1 MAKRIAKSSR
11 YASKMSSKS
20 RNLLRLT
27 LGLALLLSF
36 VLFAF
41 AFAGRA
47 NAAAVS
53 YNGIPADGHLA
64 LFSTTEQMVP
74 GDTDSQRDVYVRSK
88 DSTLGE
94 YVTRE
99 VSIGPAGGND
109 GLSVQY
115 DGTSEDGEKVFFS
128 TKEGLV
134 AGDKDGLEDI
144 YMRNLE
150 TNATT
155 LASQRDGSCPTE
167 GCGGPLAGA
176 GFVAG
181 GVIPSGGR
189 VFFATT
195 EKLSGED
202 ADSSLDIYMR
212 DIGGGKTVLVSPG
225 DASCAGSNCG
235 SGAQAA
241 IFKAVSN
248 DGEKV
253 FFTSSEKLAG
263 GDTDENLDIY
273 ERETGSTVLVSAP
286 VSCPAGLPG
295 GQTCDPSFRGASG
308 DGSHVF
314 FESNEQLSGGDS
326 DTSQDVYDWSG
337 SSPAIL
343 VSTGPSGG
351 NGAPNASFAGASGT
365 GSAVYFETSERVDP
379 LADTDSVQD
388 VYERA
393 GPVTTLVS
401 TGPEGGNGPQPASF
415 EWASPDGS
423 SAAAI
428 FTTNEALTST
438 DTDTAQD
445 VYERSGGVTTLR
457 SIGPEGG
464 NGAANASFEE
474 ASNDGSH
481 VYFTSPEAL
490 LGEDEDAL
498 ADIYLCV
505 GGETLL
511 VSTGPLGGNGE
522 FSAGLDSVSAD
533 GSIAFFVTRERLAAD
548 DDFLKEEDLYSWT
561 APKSAGSSAKTLLVS
576 VKNSSELVLGPPPPF
591 LEGTSPLG
599 SGETTEPHVLG
610 QAENGAAIKLYTTS
624 DCSGEPVPPGGTAA
638 ELAGTGIPVAVATGT
653 KTTFYATAELGGVVS
668 PCSNGVSYTQATP
681 GPPPPPPPGE
691 TGGGTTGGGT
701 GSGAGAGAGT
711 GPKAGG
717 NGAGAGH
724 GFSFVTPQTR
734 ITFGPA
740 SKTRK
745 RKVVFRFLDATEQP
759 GTKFFCKVDRR
770 HWGECGSPDTVKRL
784 KPGRHTFQV
793 KAINAVGTAEPVPQ
807 KRTFKVLK

>member
-1 MAKRIAKSSR
+1 MSRLPLAIA
-11 YASKMSSKS
+11 AF
-20 RNLLRLT
+20 LLVAAT
-27 LGLALLLSF
+27 AATS
-36 VLFAF
+36 
-41 AFAGRA
+41 AG
-47 NAAAVS
+47 AAAVS
-53 YNGIPADGHLA
+53 YSGIAADGHLA

-74 GDTDSQRDVYVRSK
+74 GDTDSQRDVYERSK
-88 DSTLGE
+88 DATLGE

-109 GLSVQY
+109 GLPVQY
-115 DGTSEDGEKVFFS
+115 DGISEGGEKVFFS

-155 LASQRDGSCPTE
+155 LVSKRDDSCPTE
-167 GCGGPLAGA
+167 GCGGLLAGS

-195 EKLSGED
+195 EKLSSED
-202 ADSSLDIYMR
+202 ADSSLDVYMR
-212 DIGGGKTVLVSPG
+212 DIGGGKTVLVSSG

-235 SGAQAA
+235 NGAQAA

-263 GDTDENLDIY
+263 GDTDEGLDIY
-273 ERETGSTVLVSAP
+273 ERDLETGSTVLVSAP
-286 VSCPAGLPG
+286 VACPAGLPG
-295 GQTCDPSFRGASG
+295 GQTCDPSFRGASD
-308 DGSHVF
+308 DGLHVF
-314 FESNEQLSGGDS
+314 FESNERLSGGDS

-337 SSPAIL
+337 SSPAAL

-351 NGAPNASFAGASGT
+351 NGVPNASFAGASGS

-379 LADTDSVQD
+379 VADTDSVQD

-393 GPVTTLVS
+393 GGVTTLVS

-438 DTDTAQD
+438 DTDAAQD
-445 VYERSGGVTTLR
+445 VYERSGGVTTLL

-464 NGAANASFEE
+464 NGVANASFEE

-481 VYFTSPEAL
+481 VYFTTPEAL

-498 ADIYLCV
+498 ADVYLRI

-522 FSAGLDSVSAD
+522 FSAGLNSVSAD
-533 GSIAFFVTRERLAAD
+533 GSMAFFITRERLAAD

-561 APKSAGSSAKTLLVS
+561 APKSTGSSAKTLLVS
-576 VKNSSELVLGPPPPF
+576 VKNSSELVLGPAPPF

-599 SGETTEPHVLG
+599 SGETTEPRVLG
-610 QAENGAAIKLYTTS
+610 QAENGAAIKLYTTPA
-624 DCSGEPVPPGGTAA
+624 CSGEPVPPGGTAA
-638 ELAGTGIPVAVATGT
+638 ELAGAGIPVAVAAGT
-653 KTTFYATAELGGVVS
+653 KTTFYATAELAGVVS
-668 PCSNGVSYTQATP
+668 PCSSGVSYTQTTP
-681 GPPPPPPPGE
+681 EPPPSSPPGG
-691 TGGGTTGGGT
+691 TGGGTTGSGSGIGT
-701 GSGAGAGAGT
+701 GAGAG
-711 GPKAGG
+711 PKAGS
-717 NGAGAGH
+717 NGAGH

-759 GTKFFCKVDRR
+759 GTKFFCKVDRK
-770 HWGECGSPDTVKRL
+770 HWGECGSPDSVQRL

-793 KAINAVGTAEPVPQ
+793 KAINAVGTAEAAPQ
-807 KRTFKVLK
+807 KRTFKVVK

>member
-1 MAKRIAKSSR
+1 MAERSR
-11 YASKMSSKS
+11 YTLTMP
-20 RNLLRLT
+20 RLFFT
-27 LGLALLLSF
+27 LVAALLGMA
-36 VLFAF
+36 VT
-41 AFAGRA
+41 AGTA
-47 NAAAVS
+47 GAAAVT

-64 LFSTTEQMVP
+64 IFSTTEQMVP

-99 VSIGPAGGND
+99 VSIGPGGGND

-115 DGTSEDGEKVFFS
+115 DDTSEDGEKVFFS

-134 AGDKDGLEDI
+134 AGDKDGLEDV
-144 YMRNLE
+144 YMRSLE

-155 LASQRDGSCPTE
+155 LVSQRDASCSTE

-195 EKLSGED
+195 EKLSSED

-212 DIGGGKTVLVSPG
+212 DIGGGETVLVSRG
-225 DASCAGSNCG
+225 DASCAGLSCG
-235 SGAQAA
+235 NGAQAA
-241 IFKAVSN
+241 IFKAVSS

-253 FFTSSEKLAG
+253 FFTSSEELAS
-263 GDTDENLDIY
+263 GDTDESLDIY
-273 ERETGSTVLVSAP
+273 ERDLETGSTVLVSAP
-286 VSCPAGLPG
+286 VACPAGLPG
-295 GQTCDPSFRGASG
+295 GQTCDPSFRGASS

-337 SSPAIL
+337 SSPAAL

-351 NGAPNASFAGASGT
+351 NGAPNASFAGATGN

-379 LADTDSVQD
+379 VADTDSVQD

-393 GPVTTLVS
+393 AGVTTLVS
-401 TGPEGGNGPQPASF
+401 TGPEGGNGSQPASF

-428 FTTNEALTST
+428 FTTNEALIST

-445 VYERSGGVTTLR
+445 VYERSGGVTTLL

-481 VYFTSPEAL
+481 VYFTTPEAL
-490 LGEDEDAL
+490 LGDDEDAL
-498 ADIYLCV
+498 ADIYLRV

-511 VSTGPLGGNGE
+511 VSTGTLGGSGE

-561 APKSAGSSAKTLLVS
+561 APKSTGSSAKTLLVS

-599 SGETTEPHVLG
+599 AGETTEPRVLG
-610 QAENGAAIKLYTTS
+610 QADNGATIKLYTTP

-638 ELAGTGIPVAVATGT
+638 ELAGSGIPVIAAGGT
-653 KTTFYATAELGGVVS
+653 KTTFYATAELAGVVS
-668 PCSNGVSYTQATP
+668 SCSNGVSYTQATP
-681 GPPPPPPPGE
+681 EPPPSSPPGE
-691 TGGGTTGGGT
+691 TGSGTTGGG
-701 GSGAGAGAGT
+701 AGAGSGGATKT
-711 GPKAGG
+711 GA
-717 NGAGAGH
+717 NGAGGGH
-724 GFSFVTPQTR
+724 GFNFVTPQTR

-745 RKVVFRFLDATEQP
+745 RRAVFRFLDATEQP
-759 GTKFFCKVDRR
+759 GTRFFCKFDRK
-770 HWGECGSPDTVKRL
+770 HWAECGSPDTVKRL

-793 KAINAVGTAEPVPQ
+793 KAINAIGTAEPVPQ
-807 KRTFKVLK
+807 KRTFKVVK

>member
-1 MAKRIAKSSR
+1 MSR
-11 YASKMSSKS
+11 
-20 RNLLRLT
+20 LFLT
-27 LGLALLLSF
+27 LVA
-36 VLFAF
+36 VLFAG
-41 AFAGRA
+41 ASTAATAGA
-47 NAAAVS
+47 VPVS
-53 YNGIPADGHLA
+53 YNGIPVDGHLA
-64 LFSTTEQMVP
+64 LFSTSEQMVP

-88 DSTLGE
+88 DPALGE

-115 DGTSEDGEKVFFS
+115 DGASEDGEKVFFS

-155 LASQRDGSCPTE
+155 LVSQRDGSCPTE

-195 EKLSGED
+195 EKLSSAD
-202 ADSSLDIYMR
+202 ADSSLDVYMR

-235 SGAQAA
+235 SGTQAA

-253 FFTSSEKLAG
+253 FFTSSEELAS
-263 GDTDENLDIY
+263 GDADESLDIY
-273 ERETGSTVLVSAP
+273 ERDLETGSTVLVSAP
-286 VSCPAGLPG
+286 VTCPPGLPS
-295 GQTCDPSFRGASG
+295 GQNCDPSFRGASS

-314 FESNEQLSGGDS
+314 FESNERLSGGDS

-337 SSPAIL
+337 SSPAALI
-343 VSTGPSGG
+343 STGPSGG
-351 NGAPNASFAGASGT
+351 NGVPNASFAGASGT

-379 LADTDSVQD
+379 VADTDSVQD

-393 GPVTTLVS
+393 GGVTTLVS

-428 FTTNEALTST
+428 FTTNEALTSA
-438 DTDTAQD
+438 DTDSAQD
-445 VYERSGGVTTLR
+445 VYERSGAATTLL

-481 VYFTSPEAL
+481 VYFTTPEAL
-490 LGEDEDAL
+490 LGEDEDSL
-498 ADIYLCV
+498 ADIYLRL

-533 GSIAFFVTRERLAAD
+533 GSVAFFVTRERLAAD

-561 APKSAGSSAKTLLVS
+561 APKSTGSSAKTLLVS
-576 VKNSSELVLGPPPPF
+576 VKNSSELVLGPAPPF

-599 SGETTEPHVLG
+599 SGETTEPRVLG
-610 QAENGAAIKLYTTS
+610 QAENGATIKLYTTP

-638 ELAGTGIPVAVATGT
+638 ELGGAGIPVTVAAGT
-653 KTTFYATAELGGVVS
+653 KTTFYATAELAGVVS
-668 PCSNGVSYTQATP
+668 PCSSGVSYTQATAE
-681 GPPPPPPPGE
+681 PPPSSPPGG
-691 TGGGTTGGGT
+691 TGGGTTGSGA
-701 GSGAGAGAGT
+701 GSGAGAGAGAGT
-711 GPKAGG
+711 KAGG
-717 NGAGAGH
+717 NGAGH

-759 GTKFFCKVDRR
+759 GTKFFCKVDRKR
-770 HWGECGSPDTVKRL
+770 WGECGSPDTVKRL

-793 KAINAVGTAEPVPQ
+793 KAINAVGTGEPVPQ
-807 KRTFKVLK
+807 KRTFKVVK

>member
-1 MAKRIAKSSR
+1 MSR
-11 YASKMSSKS
+11 LFLVLVAV
-20 RNLLRLT
+20 
-27 LGLALLLSF
+27 LLLAA
-36 VLFAF
+36 VA
-41 AFAGRA
+41 AATAGA
-47 NAAAVS
+47 VAVS
-53 YNGIPADGHLA
+53 YSGIPADGHLA

-88 DSTLGE
+88 DSALGE

-115 DGTSEDGEKVFFS
+115 DGVSEDGKKVFFS
-128 TKEGLV
+128 TKERLV
-134 AGDKDGLEDI
+134 SGDNDGLEDI

-150 TNATT
+150 TNTTT
-155 LASQRDGSCPTE
+155 LVSQRDGSCPTE

-176 GFVAG
+176 GFVSG

-195 EKLSGED
+195 ERLSSED
-202 ADSSLDIYMR
+202 GDSSLDIYMR

-225 DASCAGSNCG
+225 DASCGGSNCG
-235 SGAQAA
+235 DGAQAA

-248 DGEKV
+248 DGGKI

-263 GDTDENLDIY
+263 GDTDESLDIY
-273 ERETGSTVLVSAP
+273 ERDLAIGSTVLVSAP
-286 VSCPAGLPG
+286 VTCPAGLPG
-295 GQTCDPSFRGASG
+295 GQTCDPSFRGASS

-337 SSPAIL
+337 SSPAAL

-351 NGAPNASFAGASGT
+351 NGAPNASFAGASGS

-379 LADTDSVQD
+379 VADTDSVQD
-388 VYERA
+388 VYERV

-428 FTTNEALTST
+428 FITNESLTSA

-445 VYERSGGVTTLR
+445 VYARSGGVTTLL
-457 SIGPEGG
+457 SIGAEGG
-464 NGAANASFEE
+464 NGVANASFEE

-481 VYFTSPEAL
+481 VYFTTPEAL
-490 LGEDEDAL
+490 LDEDEDAL
-498 ADIYLCV
+498 ADIYLRV

-511 VSTGPLGGNGE
+511 VSTGPLGGDGE
-522 FSAGLDSVSAD
+522 FSAGLGNVSAD
-533 GSIAFFVTRERLAAD
+533 GSMAFFVTRERLAAD

-599 SGETTEPHVLG
+599 SGETTEPRVLG
-610 QAENGAAIKLYTTS
+610 QAENGAAIKLYATS
-624 DCSGEPVPPGGTAA
+624 NCSGEPIPPGGTAA
-638 ELAGTGIPVAVATGT
+638 ELTGSGIPVTVAAGT
-653 KTTFYATAELGGVVS
+653 KTTFYATAELAGVVS
-668 PCSNGVSYTQATP
+668 PCSNGVFYAQATP
-681 GPPPPPPPGE
+681 EPPPPPPPGE
-691 TGGGTTGGGT
+691 TGGGNAGGGTGTGTGGGT
-701 GSGAGAGAGT
+701 RT
-711 GPKAGG
+711 KAGG
-717 NGAGAGH
+717 NSPAAGH
-724 GFSFVTPQTR
+724 GFNFITPQTR

-759 GTKFFCKVDRR
+759 GTKFFCKVDRK

-793 KAINAVGTAEPVPQ
+793 KAINAIGTAEPVPQ
-807 KRTFKVLK
+807 RRTFKVVK